1 MNYLKKYKL
10 FNESIDDIKDS
21 LLELK
26 DDDWI
31 VQHEKFDIS
40 SDFAFTDEFLIFKR
54 GKSGYYLDNTEC
66 ELFNINEVI
75 NNVIRFVNMCK
86 IDDYKYRIITNDG
99 QYTLDITKKINEL
112 DQVDISDVVG
122 NTHLHFK
129 KKTNIDLEN
138 IKFISCQILK

>member
-1 MNYLKKYKL
+1 
-10 FNESIDDIKDS
+10 
-21 LLELK
+21 
-26 DDDWI
+26 
-31 VQHEKFDIS
+31 
-40 SDFAFTDEFLIFKR
+40 
-54 GKSGYYLDNTEC
+54 
-66 ELFNINEVI
+66 
-75 NNVIRFVNMCK
+75 MCK